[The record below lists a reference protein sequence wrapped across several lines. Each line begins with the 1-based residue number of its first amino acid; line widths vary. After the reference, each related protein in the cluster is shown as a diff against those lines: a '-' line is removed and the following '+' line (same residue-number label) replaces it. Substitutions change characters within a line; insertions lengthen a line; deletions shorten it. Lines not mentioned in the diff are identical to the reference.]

1 MNLRPFRRV
10 DVAGAREILQRE
22 DVLLLDC
29 RHPSDFAR
37 GRLAGACHL
46 GDHNADD
53 YLMGMGKNR
62 PVLIYCYHGN
72 ASQVRAQM
80 FADFGFAEVYSL
92 DGGYQAWCAAVSPS
106 ASVLGE
112 GLQRW
117 LLDHGFPADDL
128 HAARQ
133 NGMTPLMHAARAGDP
148 ALVAELLAAG
158 ADPHRRNSDGNQALW
173 LACVGEDLSIL
184 ELLVAAGC
192 NLDHQND
199 NGATC
204 LMYAAS
210 AGKAA
215 VVERLLALGA
225 DPALP
230 SLDDFTALD
239 MAATL
244 ECLNLLRRATGR
256 RPCLPR
262 HEAPDIPNG
271 ACGHLAAGDASTKTA
286 SG

>member
-1 MNLRPFRRV
+1 MNPRPFRRI
-10 DVAGAREILQRE
+10 DVTGAREILQRE

-29 RHPSDFAR
+29 RHPGDFAR

-46 GDHNADD
+46 GDYNADD
-53 YLMGMGKNR
+53 YVLGMSKHR

-72 ASQVRAQM
+72 ASRIRAQM

-92 DGGYQAWCAAVSPS
+92 DGGYQAWCAAASPS

-112 GLQRW
+112 ALQRW
-117 LLDHGFPADDL
+117 LLEQGFPAGDI
-128 HAARQ
+128 HATAR
-133 NGMTPLMHAARAGDP
+133 NGMTPLMYAARAGDP
-148 ALVAELLAAG
+148 ALVAQLLAAG

-173 LACVGEDLSIL
+173 LACLGEDLSIL
-184 ELLVAAGC
+184 ELLAAAGG

-210 AGKAA
+210 TGKAA

-225 DPALP
+225 DPALC

-239 MAATL
+239 MAANL
-244 ECLNLLRRATGR
+244 ECLNLLRRASGR
-256 RPCLPR
+256 RACPPTHGAADLPND
-262 HEAPDIPNG
+262 E
-271 ACGHLAAGDASTKTA
+271 CGHHAAGDTFTKVAT
-286 SG
+286 G